1 MINFRFH
8 IASLIAVFL
17 ALAVGVVMGSTVIDR
32 AIVDG
37 LRDRI
42 NTAEKNSNQVRS
54 DNAKLKTQIDQLND
68 YSEQSAQ
75 WAVEAQLTDQ
85 PVAIVAERGVNEDTV
100 KAQAALLRE
109 AGGRV
114 SGILWLENP
123 WNLGGDGKNADALR
137 TALGS
142 STRADKA
149 LRAEAITALSK
160 RLTQGAAVAGEP
172 DVLDG
177 LAKGGFVTLEG
188 LGDGDVSAL
197 TYPGAGAHA
206 LVLGGSE
213 SSITASGF
221 TVELTRAL
229 ASSQALTAVG
239 EIDADDTTSRGVWIA
254 PIRDDDQLKRQ
265 VSTIDDVDVV
275 QGRVASTLALAVL
288 ARGVV
293 GAYGTGAGAAVHR
306 AGHPRPALTH
316 PGPGRGAG
324 PD

>member
-42 NTAEKNSNQVRS
+42 NTVENRADTQRTN
-54 DNAKLKTQIDQLND
+54 NAKLKAQIDQLND
-68 YSEQSAQ
+68 YVEQSAQ

-85 PVAIVAERGVNEDTV
+85 PVAIVAERGVDEDTV
-100 KAQAALLRE
+100 KAQAALLRQ
-109 AGGRV
+109 AGGLV

-123 WNLGGDGKNADALR
+123 WNLGGDGKSADALR

-142 STRADKA
+142 NTRTDKA
-149 LRAEAITALSK
+149 LRSEALTALSK
-160 RLTQGAAVAGEP
+160 RLTQGAAVAGGP
-172 DVLDG
+172 DVLDS
-177 LAKGGFVTLEG
+177 LAKSGFVTLEG
-188 LGDGDVSAL
+188 LGDGDVSAV
-197 TYPGAGAHA
+197 TYPGAGASA
-206 LVLGGSE
+206 LVVGGPA

-221 TVELTRAL
+221 TLELTRAL
-229 ASSQALTAVG
+229 ATSRTLTAVG
-239 EIDADDTTSRGVWIA
+239 EIDSDDATSRGVWLA
-254 PIRDDDQLKRQ
+254 PIRNDDQLKRQ

-293 GAYGTGAGAAVHR
+293 GAYGTGAGAQSTVPAIP
-306 AGHPRPALTH
+306 APR
-316 PGPGRGAG
+316 
-324 PD
+324 

>member
-17 ALAVGVVMGSTVIDR
+17 ALAIGVVMGSTVIDR

-54 DNAKLKTQIDQLND
+54 DNSKLRAQIDELNN
-68 YSEQSAQ
+68 YAEQSAQ

-85 PVAIVAERGVNEDTV
+85 RVAIVAERGVDEDTV

-109 AGGRV
+109 AGGLV

-123 WNLGGDGKNADALR
+123 WNLGGDGKNTDALR
-137 TALGS
+137 AALGS
-142 STRADKA
+142 NTRADKA

-160 RLTQGAAVAGEP
+160 RLTDGAAVPGEA
-172 DVLDG
+172 DVLDS
-177 LAKGGFVTLEG
+177 LAKAGFVTLEG
-188 LGDGDVSAL
+188 IGDGDVSAL
-197 TYPGAGAHA
+197 TYPGAGARA
-206 LVLGGSE
+206 LVVGGPE

-221 TVELTRAL
+221 TLDLTRAL
-229 ASSQALTAVG
+229 ASSRALTAVG
-239 EIDADDTTSRGVWIA
+239 EIDSGDATNRGVWLA
-254 PIRDDDQLKRQ
+254 PIRNDDALKHQ

-293 GAYGTGAGAAVHR
+293 GAYGTGAGAQSTVPAIP
-306 AGHPRPALTH
+306 APR
-316 PGPGRGAG
+316 
-324 PD
+324 

>member
-68 YSEQSAQ
+68 YAEQSAQ

-85 PVAIVAERGVNEDTV
+85 PVAIVAERGVDEDTV
-100 KAQAALLRE
+100 KAQAALLRQ
-109 AGGRV
+109 AGGVV

-123 WNLGGDGKNADALR
+123 WNLDGDGKSADALR

-142 STRADKA
+142 NSRTDKA
-149 LRAEAITALSK
+149 LRSEAITALPK
-160 RLTQGAAVAGEP
+160 RL
-172 DVLDG
+172 
-177 LAKGGFVTLEG
+177 FVTLEG
-188 LGDGDVSAL
+188 LGDGDVSAV
-197 TYPGAGAHA
+197 TYPGAGARA
-206 LVLGGSE
+206 LVVGGPE

-221 TVELTRAL
+221 TLDLTRAL
-229 ASSQALTAVG
+229 VASRTLTAVG
-239 EIDADDTTSRGVWIA
+239 EIDSDPTNRGVWLA
-254 PIRDDDQLKRQ
+254 PIRNDDQLKRQ
-265 VSTIDDVDVV
+265 VSTIDNVDVV

-293 GAYGTGAGAAVHR
+293 GAYGTGAGAQSTVPAIP
-306 AGHPRPALTH
+306 APR
-316 PGPGRGAG
+316 
-324 PD
+324 